1 MHQGLI
7 QQDRDLRRYAPPGH
21 AGTVNVRLVEK
32 DFCGA
37 FEMIHGTI
45 APGGEAERHRHEVEH
60 QVIYLLDGEASVQLG
75 DDPVVQCGPGAVIR
89 IPPQLDHYL
98 RNTGDRPLQL
108 IVLYSPP
115 LPPRD
120 DTPIEE

>member
-7 QQDRDLRRYAPPGH
+7 AQDSELHRYAPPGH

-32 DFCGA
+32 EFCGA

-60 QVIYLLDGEASVQLG
+60 QVIYLLDGEASVELG
-75 DDPVVQCGPGAVIR
+75 DDPAVHCGPGAVIR
-89 IPPQLDHYL
+89 IPPQLDH
-98 RNTGDRPLQL
+98 RVVNTGDRPLKV